1 MLRLHSEARGEM
13 ENILSQHQCYTSA
26 CSADRTLIICLFILE
41 RVEDSCLSL
50 TRTTEREDKPRSGC
64 RRVQKELTS
73 TVGVG
78 AYQPVFEEDLCA
90 AALSAGTEQRSRRHI
105 PKVFP

>member
-50 TRTTEREDKPRSGC
+50 TRATEREDKQRSGC
-64 RRVQKELTS
+64 
-73 TVGVG
+73 
-78 AYQPVFEEDLCA
+78 
-90 AALSAGTEQRSRRHI
+90 HI
-105 PKVFP
+105 PKVFPRNSLKPNFINAI